1 MDAALT
7 RLVWRRARSRCE
19 YCQMSQEF
27 DDAPFEIDH
36 IISKK
41 HHGLTVSSNLALS
54 CFHCNSFKGSNI
66 DGRDLLTHKFSQL
79 FNPRRHKWNRHFHWE
94 GAYLRG
100 RTAVG
105 RVTIDVLNINDPL
118 RVELRQELI
127 EEGIF
132 PP

>member
-1 MDAALT
+1 MRPLRDSCGGGHGAVANTVRCPKSLT
-7 RLVWRRARSRCE
+7 MLLSRSTIS
-19 YCQMSQEF
+19 SQR
-27 DDAPFEIDH
+27 
-36 IISKK
+36 STM
-41 HHGLTVSSNLALS
+41 GLTVSSNLALS

-66 DGRDLLTHKFSQL
+66 GGRDLLTHKFSRL

-105 RVTIDVLNINDPL
+105 RVTINVLNINDPL

-132 PP
+132 QA